1 MKEKAME
8 QKTPFLK
15 SLGFSIIMTVI
26 SLLLLADY
34 ARLAWT
40 TGNFTR
46 FGFGVVAWLV
56 MSVVW
61 VSVSV
66 IRARGRAPAR

>member
-1 MKEKAME
+1 MLFPVFTLRVKL
-8 QKTPFLK
+8 F
-15 SLGFSIIMTVI
+15 VV

-40 TGNFTR
+40 TGNVSR
-46 FGFGVVAWLV
+46 FGIGLVAWLV
-56 MSVVW
+56 LSIVW